1 MEAIM
6 RKLPVI
12 LGLSSEAIL
21 FDSKLYIFKAIFA
34 IAAGYIAGKL
44 IPTASLDMISVLLGV
59 MYNLEPINIMGI
71 KSGISQMLASTLGA
85 ACTGVLILLLGI
97 NVVTVAISMGLT
109 LYISLKINWRMV
121 SPVAIFTSIY
131 MTQFIQ
137 KNEAGNPSIWL
148 TFRLRVVALG
158 VGILI
163 AVLFNYI
170 FSFFYYR
177 RIALKRLEF
186 AKGQLL
192 SGLEYTEKQLSSQCE
207 DKEKQYRTIFPSIFN
222 DLDQVYSNI
231 GLMINEAKYSFNL
244 LHPERL
250 MIIQRILQYFKEI
263 NHLAYDINFS
273 ICREIE
279 CEIIY
284 SKAVEEIKE
293 SIDTLKNIDF
303 TFGNRKVEDINM
315 KSEEKGEVNDRIC
328 FNIASIGYYMKLII
342 EEANNL

>member
-1 MEAIM
+1 M
-6 RKLPVI
+6 RKLPAI

-21 FDSKLYIFKAIFA
+21 FDSKLYIVKAMFA
-34 IAAGYIAGKL
+34 IAAGYIVGKA

-71 KSGISQMLASTLGA
+71 KSGINQMIASTLGA
-85 ACTGVLILLLGI
+85 ACTGILILLLGI

-137 KNEAGNPSIWL
+137 KNAAGNPSIWL

-158 VGILI
+158 IGILI
-163 AVLFNYI
+163 AILFNYI

-192 SGLEYTEKQLSSQCE
+192 NGLEYTEKQLISQCGDE
-207 DKEKQYRTIFPSIFN
+207 EKQYRTLFPSIFN
-222 DLDQVYSNI
+222 DLDRVYSNI

-244 LHPERL
+244 LHPENL
-250 MIIQRILQYFKEI
+250 MIMRRILEYFKEI

-273 ICREIE
+273 ICRENQ
-279 CEIIY
+279 CEVNY
-284 SKAVEEIKE
+284 SRTAAEIKE

-303 TFGNRKVEDINM
+303 TFEDSRVENVNM
-315 KSEEKGEVNDRIC
+315 ENEEEGEVNDRIYS
-328 FNIASIGYYMKLII
+328 NIDSIGYYMKLII
-342 EEANNL
+342 EDANKL